1 MKFRKLKVGF
11 MRLKLKKHNF
21 YDSVYFSNDT
31 VREDVEKS
39 VAEWMIYLKH
49 YKKIEIKKFR
59 YLFIKLE
66 DEVIFPIKIKESYGK
81 KIDIRFTDAN
91 GNKYYMSKRNINSYT
106 NVNKYLIGKRNI
118 LKDPLNEENY
128 YEVTKNT
135 DIRMLKQVISKINQ
149 DGTNDD
155 MMNCKIYYNEENS
168 REITLSSFGTEINI
182 KYQMEQDSDVSKSIV
197 KFLLDDVATKWY
209 YYDVLPIFK
218 WMLQK
223 TKSLSMNITAKI
235 DEEVLSEIE
244 IVNGIVQKYTITRVI
259 NEGEMHIIKKIFAK
273 ELDEF
278 LLEKN

>member
-59 YLFIKLE
+59 DLFIKLE
-66 DEVIFPIKIKESYGK
+66 EEVIFPIKIKESYGK

-278 LLEKN
+278 LLEKK